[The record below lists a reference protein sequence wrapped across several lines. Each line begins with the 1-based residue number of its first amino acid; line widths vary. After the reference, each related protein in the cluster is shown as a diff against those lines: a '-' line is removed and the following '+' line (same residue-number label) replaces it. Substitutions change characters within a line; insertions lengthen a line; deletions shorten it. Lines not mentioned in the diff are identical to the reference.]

1 MGITLNMS
9 LEIISAAR
17 DAATN
22 LGVPMVIS
30 VVDQGGNLVA
40 LQRMDEAL
48 LVSVDVSMNKAYT
61 AVAVKVPTEAL
72 ATAAAPGGEL
82 FGLHVAD
89 NSRIVIFGGGIPLV
103 VDGKVVGGVGI
114 SGGSVKQD
122 VICAKTA
129 VEKFEQLS

>member
-1 MGITLNMS
+1 MNVTLDVAQ
-9 LEIISAAR
+9 EIIAVAR

-22 LGVPMVIS
+22 LCVPMVIS

-61 AVAVKVPTEAL
+61 AVAVKVSTEDL
-72 ATAAAPGGEL
+72 AIAAGPGGDL

-103 VDGKVVGGVGI
+103 VDGRVVGGVGV
-114 SGGSVKQD
+114 SGGSVGQD
-122 VICAKTA
+122 VICAKAA
-129 VEKFEQLS
+129 VEKFNQLS